1 MEHMKTINRT
11 IQLDKGQAIN
21 YSLVL
26 NQDQTRKLAIF
37 LPGIGYTAKSPLF
50 HYTERLLVEQEYD
63 ILRINYDYTNPL
75 YDQYTMAEIDEAVKH
90 DVKQVIDQVLKGSVY
105 EQFFLVAKSLG
116 TIALASELG
125 RKKFKGA
132 KTVWLTPLIKHE
144 DVFLAMKECPN
155 PALGFIGDKDHY
167 FDRSRMEELQANSR
181 LDSHVLKDVNHG
193 MDFIGD
199 PLKSIDILKDV
210 ITDIQAFSKKSIE
223 HA

>member
-1 MEHMKTINRT
+1 MKTINRT
-11 IQLDKGQAIN
+11 IKTDKGQAIN

-50 HYTERLLVEQEYD
+50 HYTERLLAEQEYD
-63 ILRINYDYTNPL
+63 ILRINYDYTNPF
-75 YDQYTMAEIDEAVKH
+75 YDEYTMAEIDEAVKN
-90 DVKQVIDQVLKGSVY
+90 DVKQVIDHVLKGSLY
-105 EQFFLVAKSLG
+105 EEFFLVAKSLG
-116 TIALASELG
+116 TVALATELE

-144 DVFLAMKECPN
+144 DVFQAMKQCPN
-155 PALGFIGDKDHY
+155 PALSFIGDKDHY
-167 FDRSRMEELQANSR
+167 YDKSRMEELQANSQ

-199 PLKSIDILKDV
+199 PLKSIDILKDI
-210 ITDIQAFSKKSIE
+210 ITDVQAFSKKSSE

>member
-1 MEHMKTINRT
+1 MKTINRT
-11 IQLDKGQAIN
+11 IKTDQGQAIN

-50 HYTERLLVEQEYD
+50 HYTERLLAEQEYD
-63 ILRINYDYTNPL
+63 ILRINYDYNNPL
-75 YDQYTMAEIDEAVKH
+75 YNEYTMAEIEEAVKQ
-90 DVKQVIDQVLKGSVY
+90 DAKQVIDQVLKGSLY
-105 EQFFLVAKSLG
+105 EKFFLVAKSLG
-116 TIALASELG
+116 TIALANEIE

-144 DVFLAMKECPN
+144 DIFQAMKECQN
-155 PALGFIGDKDHY
+155 PALSFIGDKDHY
-167 FDRSRMEELQANSR
+167 YDRSRMEELQANKE

-199 PLKSIDILKDV
+199 PLKSIDVLKDV
-210 ITDIQAFSKKSIE
+210 ITDIHAFSKKSIE

>member
-1 MEHMKTINRT
+1 MKTINRT
-11 IQLDKGQAIN
+11 IKTDQGQAIN

-50 HYTERLLVEQEYD
+50 HYTERLLAEQEYD
-63 ILRINYDYTNPL
+63 ILRINYDYNNPL
-75 YDQYTMAEIDEAVKH
+75 YNEYTMAEIEEAVKQ
-90 DVKQVIDQVLKGSVY
+90 DAKQVIDQVLKGSIY
-105 EQFFLVAKSLG
+105 EKFFLVAKSLG
-116 TIALASELG
+116 TIALANELE

-144 DVFLAMKECPN
+144 DIFQAMKKCQN
-155 PALGFIGDKDHY
+155 PALSFIGDKDHY
-167 FDRSRMEELQANSR
+167 YERSRMEELQANKE

-193 MDFIGD
+193 MDYIGD
-199 PLKSIDILKDV
+199 PLKSIDVLKDI
-210 ITDIQAFSKKSIE
+210 ITDILAFSKKSIE

>member
-1 MEHMKTINRT
+1 MKTINRT
-11 IQLDKGQAIN
+11 IKTDQGQAIN

-50 HYTERLLVEQEYD
+50 HYTERLLAEQEYD
-63 ILRINYDYTNPL
+63 ILRINYDYNQPL
-75 YDQYTMAEIDEAVKH
+75 YDDYTMAEIEEAVKQ
-90 DVKQVIDQVLKGSVY
+90 DAKQVIDQVLKGSIY
-105 EQFFLVAKSLG
+105 EKFFLVAKSLG
-116 TIALASELG
+116 TIALASELE

-144 DVFLAMKECPN
+144 DIFEAMKDCEN
-155 PALGFIGDKDHY
+155 PALSFIGDKDHY
-167 FDRSRMEELQANSR
+167 YDRTRMEQLQANSQ

-193 MDFIGD
+193 MDFIGE
-199 PLKSIDILKDV
+199 PLKSIDVLKDV
-210 ITDIQAFSKKSIE
+210 ITDIHAFSKKSIE

>member
-1 MEHMKTINRT
+1 MKTINRT
-11 IQLDKGQAIN
+11 IKTDKGQAVN

-50 HYTERLLVEQEYD
+50 HYTERLLAEQEYD
-63 ILRINYDYTNPL
+63 ILRINYDYNNPL
-75 YDQYTMAEIDEAVKH
+75 YDEYTMAEIEEAVKY
-90 DVKQVIDQVLKGSVY
+90 DVKHVIDQVLKGSIY
-105 EQFFLVAKSLG
+105 EKFFLVAKSLG
-116 TIALASELG
+116 TIALANELE

-132 KTVWLTPLIKHE
+132 KTVWLTPLIKHQDIFE
-144 DVFLAMKECPN
+144 AMKGCEN
-155 PALGFIGDKDHY
+155 PALSFIGDKDHY
-167 FDRSRMEELQANSR
+167 YDRSRMEQLQTNSQ

-199 PLKSIDILKDV
+199 PLKSIDVLKDV
-210 ITDIQAFSKKSIE
+210 ITDIHAFTKKSIE

>member
-1 MEHMKTINRT
+1 MKTINRT
-11 IQLDKGQAIN
+11 IQGDKGQAIN

-50 HYTERLLVEQEYD
+50 HYTERLLAEQEYD

-75 YDQYTMAEIDEAVKH
+75 YDQYTMAEIDEAVKR
-90 DVKQVIDQVLKGSVY
+90 DVKQVVDQVLKGSIY
-105 EQFFLVAKSLG
+105 EKFFLVAKSLG
-116 TIALASELG
+116 TIALASELE

-144 DVFLAMKECPN
+144 DVFKAMKECPN
-155 PALGFIGDKDHY
+155 PALSFIGDKDHY
-167 FDRSRMEELQANSR
+167 YAPNRMEELQANSR
-181 LDSHVLKDVNHG
+181 LDSHVLNEVNHG

-210 ITDIQAFSKKSIE
+210 ITDIRDFSNKSIE

>member
-1 MEHMKTINRT
+1 MKTINRT
-11 IQLDKGQAIN
+11 IKTDQGQAIN

-50 HYTERLLVEQEYD
+50 HYTERLLAEQEYD
-63 ILRINYDYTNPL
+63 ILRINYDYNNPL
-75 YDQYTMAEIDEAVKH
+75 YDEYTMAEIEEAVKY
-90 DVKQVIDQVLKGSVY
+90 DVKQVIDRVLKGSIY
-105 EQFFLVAKSLG
+105 EKFFLVAKSLG
-116 TIALASELG
+116 TIALANELE

-144 DVFLAMKECPN
+144 DIFEAMKACEN
-155 PALGFIGDKDHY
+155 PALSVIGDKDHY
-167 FDRSRMEELQANSR
+167 YDRSRMEQLQANSQ

-199 PLKSIDILKDV
+199 PLKSIDVLKDV
-210 ITDIQAFSKKSIE
+210 ITDIHVFSKKSIE

>member
-1 MEHMKTINRT
+1 MKTINRT
-11 IQLDKGQAIN
+11 ITTDKGQAIN

-50 HYTERLLVEQEYD
+50 HYTERLLAEQEYD
-63 ILRINYDYTNPL
+63 ILRINYDYNNPL
-75 YDQYTMAEIDEAVKH
+75 YNEYTMAEIEEAVKQ
-90 DVKQVIDQVLKGSVY
+90 DAKQVIDQVLKGSLY
-105 EQFFLVAKSLG
+105 EKFFLVAKSLG
-116 TIALASELG
+116 TIALANELE

-132 KTVWLTPLIKHE
+132 KTVWLTPLIKHHDIFE
-144 DVFLAMKECPN
+144 AMKACQN
-155 PALGFIGDKDHY
+155 PALSFIGDKDHY
-167 FDRSRMEELQANSR
+167 YDRSRMEELQANEE

-199 PLKSIDILKDV
+199 PLKSIDVLKDV
-210 ITDIQAFSKKSIE
+210 ITDIHAFSKKSIE

>member
-1 MEHMKTINRT
+1 MKTINRT
-11 IQLDKGQAIN
+11 IKTDQGQAIN

-50 HYTERLLVEQEYD
+50 HYTERLLAEQEYD
-63 ILRINYDYTNPL
+63 ILRINYDYNNPL
-75 YDQYTMAEIDEAVKH
+75 YNEYTMAEIEEAVKY
-90 DVKQVIDQVLKGSVY
+90 DVKQVIDRVLKGSIY
-105 EQFFLVAKSLG
+105 EKFFLVAKSLG
-116 TIALASELG
+116 TIALANELE

-144 DVFLAMKECPN
+144 DIFQAMKECQN
-155 PALGFIGDKDHY
+155 PALSFIGDKDHY
-167 FDRSRMEELQANSR
+167 YDRSRMEELQANKE

-199 PLKSIDILKDV
+199 PLKSIDVLKAV
-210 ITDIQAFSKKSIE
+210 ITDIHAFSKKSIE

>member
-1 MEHMKTINRT
+1 MKTINRT
-11 IQLDKGQAIN
+11 IQGDKGQAIN

-50 HYTERLLVEQEYD
+50 HYTERLLAEQEYD
-63 ILRINYDYTNPL
+63 ILRINYDYTKPL
-75 YDQYTMAEIDEAVKH
+75 YDQYTMAEIDEAVKR
-90 DVKQVIDQVLKGSVY
+90 DVKQVIDQVLKGSIY
-105 EQFFLVAKSLG
+105 EKFFLVAKSLG
-116 TIALASELG
+116 TIALASELE

-144 DVFLAMKECPN
+144 DVFKAMKECPN
-155 PALGFIGDKDHY
+155 PALSFIGDKDHY
-167 FDRSRMEELQANSR
+167 YDRNRMEELQDNSR
-181 LDSHVLKDVNHG
+181 LDSHVLNEVNHG

-210 ITDIQAFSKKSIE
+210 ITDIRDFSNKSIE

>member
-1 MEHMKTINRT
+1 MKTINRT
-11 IQLDKGQAIN
+11 IKTDQGQAIN

-37 LPGIGYTAKSPLF
+37 LPGIGYTAKGPLF
-50 HYTERLLVEQEYD
+50 HYTERLLAEQEYD
-63 ILRINYDYTNPL
+63 ILRINYDYNNPL
-75 YDQYTMAEIDEAVKH
+75 YNEYTMAEIEEAVKQ
-90 DVKQVIDQVLKGSVY
+90 DAKQVIDQVLKGSIY
-105 EQFFLVAKSLG
+105 EKFFLVAKSLG
-116 TIALASELG
+116 TIALANELE

-144 DVFLAMKECPN
+144 DIFQAMKTSQN
-155 PALGFIGDKDHY
+155 PALSFIGDKDHY
-167 FDRSRMEELQANSR
+167 YERSRMEELQANKD

-199 PLKSIDILKDV
+199 PLKSIDVLKDV

>member
-1 MEHMKTINRT
+1 MKTINRT
-11 IQLDKGQAIN
+11 IQGDKGQAIN

-50 HYTERLLVEQEYD
+50 HYTERLLAEQEYD

-75 YDQYTMAEIDEAVKH
+75 YDQYTMAEIDEAVKR
-90 DVKQVIDQVLKGSVY
+90 DVKQVVDQVLKGSIY
-105 EQFFLVAKSLG
+105 EKFFLVAKSLG
-116 TIALASELG
+116 TIALASELE

-144 DVFLAMKECPN
+144 DVFKAMKECPN
-155 PALGFIGDKDHY
+155 PALSFIGDKDHY
-167 FDRSRMEELQANSR
+167 YDRNRMEELQANSR
-181 LDSHVLKDVNHG
+181 LDSHVLNEVNHG

-210 ITDIQAFSKKSIE
+210 IMDIRDFSNKSIE

>member
-1 MEHMKTINRT
+1 MKTINRT
-11 IQLDKGQAIN
+11 IQGDKGQAIN

-50 HYTERLLVEQEYD
+50 HYTERLLAEQEYD

-75 YDQYTMAEIDEAVKH
+75 YDQYTMAEIDEAVKR
-90 DVKQVIDQVLKGSVY
+90 DVKQVVDQVLKGSIY
-105 EQFFLVAKSLG
+105 EKFFLVAKSLG
-116 TIALASELG
+116 TIALASELE

-144 DVFLAMKECPN
+144 DVFKAMKECPN
-155 PALGFIGDKDHY
+155 PALSFIGDKDHY
-167 FDRSRMEELQANSR
+167 YARNRMEELQANSR
-181 LDSHVLKDVNHG
+181 LDSHVLNEVNHG

-210 ITDIQAFSKKSIE
+210 ITDIRDFSNKSIE

>member
-1 MEHMKTINRT
+1 MKTINRT
-11 IQLDKGQAIN
+11 IKTDQGQAIN

-50 HYTERLLVEQEYD
+50 HYTERLLAEQEYD
-63 ILRINYDYTNPL
+63 ILRINYDYNNPL
-75 YDQYTMAEIDEAVKH
+75 YNEYTMAEIEEAVKY
-90 DVKQVIDQVLKGSVY
+90 DVKQVIDQVLKGSIY
-105 EQFFLVAKSLG
+105 EKFFLVAKSLG
-116 TIALASELG
+116 TIALANELE

-132 KTVWLTPLIKHE
+132 KTVWLTPLIKHQDIFE
-144 DVFLAMKECPN
+144 AMKNCQN
-155 PALGFIGDKDHY
+155 PALSFIGDKDHY
-167 FDRSRMEELQANSR
+167 YERSRMEELQANKD

-199 PLKSIDILKDV
+199 PLKSIDVLKDI

>member
-1 MEHMKTINRT
+1 MKTINRT
-11 IQLDKGQAIN
+11 IQGDKGQAIN

-50 HYTERLLVEQEYD
+50 HYTERLLAEQEYD

-75 YDQYTMAEIDEAVKH
+75 YDQYTMAEIDEAVKR
-90 DVKQVIDQVLKGSVY
+90 DVKQVVDQVLKGSIY
-105 EQFFLVAKSLG
+105 EKFFLVAKSLG
-116 TIALASELG
+116 TIALASELE

-144 DVFLAMKECPN
+144 DVFKAMKECPN
-155 PALGFIGDKDHY
+155 PALSFIGDKDHY
-167 FDRSRMEELQANSR
+167 YDRNRMEELQANSR
-181 LDSHVLKDVNHG
+181 LDSHVLNEVNHG

-210 ITDIQAFSKKSIE
+210 ITDIRDFSNKSIE

>member
-1 MEHMKTINRT
+1 MKTINRT
-11 IQLDKGQAIN
+11 ITTDKGQAIN

-50 HYTERLLVEQEYD
+50 HYTERLLAEQEYD

-75 YDQYTMAEIDEAVKH
+75 YDEYTMGEIDEAVKH
-90 DVKQVIDQVLKGSVY
+90 DVKQVIDQVLKGSLY
-105 EQFFLVAKSLG
+105 EKFFLVAKSLG
-116 TIALASELG
+116 TIALANELE

-144 DVFLAMKECPN
+144 DVFQAMQQHPN
-155 PALGFIGDKDHY
+155 PALSFIGDKDHY
-167 FDRSRMEELQANSR
+167 YDRGRMEELQANKE

-199 PLKSIDILKDV
+199 PLKSIDVLKDV
-210 ITDIQAFSKKSIE
+210 ITDIHAFSKKTIE